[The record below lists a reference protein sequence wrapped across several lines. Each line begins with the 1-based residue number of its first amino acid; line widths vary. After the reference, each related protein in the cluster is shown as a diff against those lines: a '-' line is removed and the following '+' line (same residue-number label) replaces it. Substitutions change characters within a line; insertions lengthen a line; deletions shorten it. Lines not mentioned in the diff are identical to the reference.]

1 MIFESDYDTTFP
13 CDSDI
18 EEQEECVLINDLGES
33 LPGLPGRIISC
44 FNASA
49 NLCTSVI
56 DLTRVFFALYSALC
70 IANILG
76 RIVQTIY
83 AVRPI
88 PHRYAESK
96 VLEGLLDKWNIDLPN
111 HLRYEPGSSKQPVP
125 LPNVLTLH
133 MQYWCAVL
141 LLHRP
146 LWVFGFILVS
156 LFF

>member
-1 MIFESDYDTTFP
+1 MILESDYDTTLP
-13 CDSDI
+13 SDSDI
-18 EEQEECVLINDLGES
+18 EEQEEWVLINHLGKS
-33 LPGLPGRIISC
+33 LPGVPGRIISC

-49 NLCTSVI
+49 SLCTSVI
-56 DLTRVFFALYSALC
+56 ELALFFFGFLLSTVYV
-70 IANILG
+70 ANILG

-111 HLRYEPGSSKQPVP
+111 HLRYEPGLTKQPVP

-146 LWVFGFILVS
+146 L
-156 LFF
+156 